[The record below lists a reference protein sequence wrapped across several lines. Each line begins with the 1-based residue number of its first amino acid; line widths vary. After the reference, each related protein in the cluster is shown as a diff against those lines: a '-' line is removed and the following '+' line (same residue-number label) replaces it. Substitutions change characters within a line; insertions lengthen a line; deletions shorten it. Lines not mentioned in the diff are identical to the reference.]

1 MKLLNLN
8 DRLFKYH
15 LINSPNFNNIKQLK
29 VVNKIGGKSKNSS
42 IYLCHFNQI
51 NFDGCLKTSTDNYKD
66 FRLSLRLS
74 SLVLRDINPHFL
86 IIYRLIDRTSTISE
100 LATGDLKSFLSSYI
114 SIDIVLNTILQVILS
129 IHSFHIYTELNHG
142 DCYHGNFL
150 YHRIEKTNSYFHYK
164 ILDNDFYIK
173 NDGYIWMIND
183 FDLANHNEDEK
194 INNQSQYDDFKI
206 AMEAF
211 KKYNKNSSQTLKT
224 LIKKIIDIVW
234 NNNNSFDLI
243 LELISVFKLN
253 SSNSHKKSYNTSPYL
268 L

>member
-1 MKLLNLN
+1 MKLLNLR
-8 DRLFKYH
+8 DRIFKYH
-15 LINSPNFNNIKQLK
+15 LINSPNFNDIKQFSIIK
-29 VVNKIGGKSKNSS
+29 KIGGKSKNSL
-42 IYLCHFNQI
+42 IYLCHFYQI
-51 NFDGCLKTSTDNYKD
+51 NFNSCLKKSSDNYKD

-86 IIYRLIDRTSTISE
+86 VVYRLIDRNLSISE

-114 SIDIVLNTILQVILS
+114 SVDIVINTILQVILS
-129 IHSFHIYTELNHG
+129 IHSFHRYTELNHG

-183 FDLANHNEDEK
+183 FDMANHSENEE
-194 INNQSQYDDFKI
+194 INNQNQYDDFKI
-206 AMEAF
+206 VMEAF
-211 KKYNKNSSQTLKT
+211 KKYNKNSSETL
-224 LIKKIIDIVW
+224 KKIIDKIIKIIW
-234 NNNNSFDLI
+234 NNNNSIDLI
-243 LELISVFKLN
+243 LELINVFKLN
-253 SSNSHKKSYNTSPYL
+253 SSNSNKKKYNYSPYL